1 MAKIKQNLFGNHIV
15 PDCRYCSHN
24 QTPEQTPTCTLHKTM
39 HDDGRCEQFSY
50 DPLLRKPQNLPALQ
64 RFDADDFKL

>member
-1 MAKIKQNLFGNHIV
+1 MARTKQKLFGKHIP
-15 PDCRYCSHN
+15 PDCHYCCHN
-24 QTPEQTPTCTLHKTM
+24 HTPEESVLCRLNKTM
-39 HDDGRCEQFSY
+39 QEDGHCDSFAY